1 LLTGVSVAPVCYLL
15 FALAY
20 VGKDKWLKPKY
31 FSWLFVVPLLTLII
45 AYTNAWH
52 HWMWISIEDSYSP
65 YNIALYRH
73 GPAYWVGLI
82 GYSYTLFII
91 GTITILHSLTKA
103 PPRFRSQGIA
113 IVIGSIIPFAG
124 SLLYVEGLSPISGF
138 DLTPLCLAIS
148 GILFCY
154 TIARIQLLDLVP
166 IARAFL
172 IEYMTDGVLVFDQS
186 HRLID
191 FNPVAQSFT
200 QGKLLIGMTIQQLPD
215 FWREL
220 RPLLEGKQTGQRLEI
235 TKPLPTL
242 QVLDARITKF
252 SSSRNDVTGSMIL
265 IRDISTIKETELALR
280 AANERLMDLT
290 TRDSLTG
297 LYNRKY
303 LLDTLDR
310 ELARAKRENRPLS
323 FMIISLDHFK
333 SFNEQH
339 GVQAGEAMLQGLGF
353 LMKRHTRVEDIASRF
368 GGEEFCLL
376 MTGSSVENAFKRGE
390 ILRKEFELFGLDW
403 VGSKLVATISI
414 GIAAFPIHGSTGE
427 EIVREAQ
434 SGLHLA
440 KVSGCNCSVVSQK
453 LI

>member
-1 LLTGVSVAPVCYLL
+1 
-15 FALAY
+15 
-20 VGKDKWLKPKY
+20 
-31 FSWLFVVPLLTLII
+31 
-45 AYTNAWH
+45 
-52 HWMWISIEDSYSP
+52 
-65 YNIALYRH
+65 
-73 GPAYWVGLI
+73 
-82 GYSYTLFII
+82 
-91 GTITILHSLTKA
+91 
-103 PPRFRSQGIA
+103 
-113 IVIGSIIPFAG
+113 
-124 SLLYVEGLSPISGF
+124 
-138 DLTPLCLAIS
+138 
-148 GILFCY
+148 
-154 TIARIQLLDLVP
+154 
-166 IARAFL
+166 
-172 IEYMTDGVLVFDQS
+172 
-186 HRLID
+186 
-191 FNPVAQSFT
+191 
-200 QGKLLIGMTIQQLPD
+200 
-215 FWREL
+215 
-220 RPLLEGKQTGQRLEI
+220 
-235 TKPLPTL
+235 
-242 QVLDARITKF
+242 
-252 SSSRNDVTGSMIL
+252 
-265 IRDISTIKETELALR
+265 
-280 AANERLMDLT
+280 
-290 TRDSLTG
+290 
-297 LYNRKY
+297 